1 MPIYVTRGRYSA
13 EAIRN
18 LVANPED
25 RLPAV
30 RNLVEAAG
38 GKLLSFYVTLGHYDF
53 LIITEAPSAK
63 EASAAILAAA
73 ASGSITDNETTEAFT
88 TAEAKQVFAGAG
100 KVAESYKPTRQL
112 ALLSARRRSHI
123 VS

>member
-38 GKLLSFYVTLGHYDF
+38 GRLVWIH
-53 LIITEAPSAK
+53 
-63 EASAAILAAA
+63 A
-73 ASGSITDNETTEAFT
+73 ASRRVSP
-88 TAEAKQVFAGAG
+88 AEPWNPRTGNPRTG
-100 KVAESYKPTRQL
+100 DPRTRNP
-112 ALLSARRRSHI
+112 RTGNPRT
-123 VS
+123 VSPRHAT

>member
-1 MPIYVTRGRYSA
+1 MPIYVTRGR
-13 EAIRN
+13 
-18 LVANPED
+18 D
-25 RLPAV
+25 RQRPSGTSLPTPRIACPPSV
-30 RNLVEAAG
+30 NVVEAAG

-100 KVAESYKPTRQL
+100 KVAEKYKRPGQ
-112 ALLSARRRSHI
+112 
-123 VS
+123 